1 VSQISTYNFF
11 LQYRKYS
18 LLDIILV
25 KRSVKIYIYFFF
37 GKRRK
42 RGTQEMRANEG
53 PRNVNAMN
61 KHRRFIQ

>member
-1 VSQISTYNFF
+1 
-11 LQYRKYS
+11 
-18 LLDIILV
+18 LDIILV
-25 KRSVKIYIYFFF
+25 KRSMKIYIFFFF